1 MARHPPQRQVELV
14 CGAAAGSEVKAGDM
28 EQVEERRPRQGLT
41 HRVIA
46 ELRGRIESGALKPG
60 DKLPTEQ
67 ALIRHFGVSR
77 TVIREAVAGLRADG
91 LVEPR
96 QGVGVFV
103 LQPAAPNAEL
113 PRLTLPTRRIS
124 DIIESLELDRKST
137 RLNSSH

>member
-1 MARHPPQRQVELV
+1 
-14 CGAAAGSEVKAGDM
+14 M

-113 PRLTLPTRRIS
+113 PRSEEHTSELQSLMRIS
-124 DIIESLELDRKST
+124 YAVLCLKKKTLKQDTE
-137 RLNSSH
+137 

>member
-1 MARHPPQRQVELV
+1 MMTGQWVLRGRHPPQRQVELF
-14 CGAAAGSEVKAGDM
+14 CGAAAGSEVKVRDM

-103 LQPAAPNAEL
+103 QEPAGANAEL
-113 PRLTLPTRRIS
+113 PRHTLQTRS
-124 DIIESLELDRKST
+124 
-137 RLNSSH
+137 NC